1 MLSRFGVRMNL
12 LEDPSVR
19 VSSKGAERLAQPW
32 ASPMIT
38 MKLGFLDSSATTVV
52 RARRMQSGATFFMPY
67 FEEHRG
73 VDKVSKIL
81 PQKTVPSESNNKKT
95 GFLTG

>member
-1 MLSRFGVRMNL
+1 
-12 LEDPSVR
+12 
-19 VSSKGAERLAQPW
+19 
-32 ASPMIT
+32 
-38 MKLGFLDSSATTVV
+38 
-52 RARRMQSGATFFMPY
+52 MPY